1 MHKHP
6 LFCRSVSQ
14 KLRDTAALAATR
26 SQQDIPST
34 YQPLTPKDICINIGI
49 PQFLRTRQQQGK
61 ALKSPGA
68 SCGAGPVLPQHSCR
82 GTGGRC
88 EPLPPRGP
96 RHAIYSVAREGSA
109 AEFRRW
115 GNVAQALIKGLSKIP
130 THQKRTVYLC
140 QLLIRIEKGKNLE
153 CHFENDPR
161 ISPLE
166 SALSFWTLLE
176 REEVKLEKLHEDI
189 RCLIQ
194 IQIVAV
200 HMENGYFKEAA
211 EVLERLFT
219 DSETDKP
226 LRVKL
231 ATVIKSKDPYVPL
244 LQSFSYNLLTSKIKS
259 YIELFMKENETN
271 FLIQAATKQVQSKGL
286 GATALQNES
295 VNVNENHKRNLKTKQ
310 RPHSGWKHGVSNVF
324 QSLNSL
330 QNTEKHGNALACGR
344 RRQRW
349 TYKEDLELK
358 SGIREFGV
366 GNWAKI
372 LVHGDFNNRT
382 SVMLKD
388 RWRTLC
394 RINQD

>member
-1 MHKHP
+1 EAVAADWM
-6 LFCRSVSQ
+6 LEFACCCLCRHFGEEC
-14 KLRDTAALAATR
+14 
-26 SQQDIPST
+26 P
-34 YQPLTPKDICINIGI
+34 
-49 PQFLRTRQQQGK
+49 
-61 ALKSPGA
+61 
-68 SCGAGPVLPQHSCR
+68 
-82 GTGGRC
+82 
-88 EPLPPRGP
+88 
-96 RHAIYSVAREGSA
+96 

-115 GNVAQALIKGLSKIP
+115 RDVAQALINGLSKIP
-130 THQKRTVYLC
+130 THQKKMVYLC
-140 QLLIRIEKGKNLE
+140 QLLIRIAKGKNLE
-153 CHFENDPR
+153 CHFENDQR

-176 REEVKLEKLHEDI
+176 REEIKLEKLHEDI
-189 RCLIQ
+189 RRLIQ

-219 DSETDKP
+219 DSESDKP

-244 LQSFSYNLLTSKIKS
+244 LQSFSYSLLISKIKS
-259 YIELFMKENETN
+259 YIELFVKENESN
-271 FLIQAATKQVQSKGL
+271 FLIQAATKQVESTGL
-286 GATALQNES
+286 GATALQNKT
-295 VNVNENHKRNLKTKQ
+295 VNVNENDKGNLETKRRFVLSIILLRDMLREMQNRCL
-310 RPHSGWKHGVSNVF
+310 NVE
-324 QSLNSL
+324 SSLVWMYINCVLGLNSL
-330 QNTEKHGNALACGR
+330 QNVEKHGDALACGR

-394 RINQD
+394 RIE

>member
-1 MHKHP
+1 
-6 LFCRSVSQ
+6 
-14 KLRDTAALAATR
+14 
-26 SQQDIPST
+26 
-34 YQPLTPKDICINIGI
+34 
-49 PQFLRTRQQQGK
+49 
-61 ALKSPGA
+61 
-68 SCGAGPVLPQHSCR
+68 
-82 GTGGRC
+82 
-88 EPLPPRGP
+88 
-96 RHAIYSVAREGSA
+96 
-109 AEFRRW
+109 
-115 GNVAQALIKGLSKIP
+115 ALINGFSRIP
-130 THQKRTVYLC
+130 THQKKTVYLC

-153 CHFENDPR
+153 CHFENDHR

-176 REEVKLEKLHEDI
+176 REEIKLEKLHEDI
-189 RCLIQ
+189 RRLIQ

-219 DSETDKP
+219 DSESDKP

-244 LQSFSYNLLTSKIKS
+244 LQSFSYNLLISKIK
-259 YIELFMKENETN
+259 YYVELFMKENETN
-271 FLIQAATKQVQSKGL
+271 FLIQAATKQVESKGL
-286 GATALQNES
+286 GATALQNKT
-295 VNVNENHKRNLKTKQ
+295 VNVDENQESNLETKQ
-310 RPHSGWKHGVSNVF
+310 RFVF
-324 QSLNSL
+324 SIILLRDMLVQMQNCCLNADSLLVWMSINCLLDLNSL
-330 QNTEKHGNALACGR
+330 QNVEKQGDAWACGR

-372 LVHGDFNNRT
+372 LVHGNFNNRT

-394 RINQD
+394 KIE

>member
-1 MHKHP
+1 MAG
-6 LFCRSVSQ
+6 
-14 KLRDTAALAATR
+14 AAGSSLGEE
-26 SQQDIPST
+26 D
-34 YQPLTPKDICINIGI
+34 G
-49 PQFLRTRQQQGK
+49 
-61 ALKSPGA
+61 
-68 SCGAGPVLPQHSCR
+68 
-82 GTGGRC
+82 GGRVSSA
-88 EPLPPRGP
+88 PPAEVEAVAADWMLEFACCCLC
-96 RHAIYSVAREGSA
+96 RHFGEERP

-115 GNVAQALIKGLSKIP
+115 RDVAQALINGLSKIP
-130 THQKRTVYLC
+130 THQKKTVYLC
-140 QLLIRIEKGKNLE
+140 QLLIRIAKGKNLE
-153 CHFENDPR
+153 CHFENDQR

-176 REEVKLEKLHEDI
+176 REEIKLEKLHEDI
-189 RCLIQ
+189 RRLIQ

-219 DSETDKP
+219 DSESDKP

-244 LQSFSYNLLTSKIKS
+244 LQSFSYNLLISKIKS
-259 YIELFMKENETN
+259 YIELFVKENESN
-271 FLIQAATKQVQSKGL
+271 FLIQAATKQVESKGL
-286 GATALQNES
+286 GATALQNKT
-295 VNVNENHKRNLKTKQ
+295 VNVNENDKGNLETKQ
-310 RPHSGWKHGVSNVF
+310 RSMKEQQSITSQSPGDIKNSTVRPHSGRKCRVSSVP

-330 QNTEKHGNALACGR
+330 QNVEKHGDALACGR

-394 RINQD
+394 RIEQG

>member
-1 MHKHP
+1 EAIAADWM
-6 LFCRSVSQ
+6 LEFACCCLCRH
-14 KLRDTAALAATR
+14 
-26 SQQDIPST
+26 
-34 YQPLTPKDICINIGI
+34 
-49 PQFLRTRQQQGK
+49 F
-61 ALKSPGA
+61 
-68 SCGAGPVLPQHSCR
+68 
-82 GTGGRC
+82 
-88 EPLPPRGP
+88 
-96 RHAIYSVAREGSA
+96 REGCA

-115 GNVAQALIKGLSKIP
+115 RDVAQALINGLSKIP
-130 THQKRTVYLC
+130 THQKKTVYLC
-140 QLLIRIEKGKNLE
+140 QLLIRTAEGKNLE
-153 CHFENDPR
+153 CHFEKDLR

-176 REEVKLEKLHEDI
+176 RQEIKLEKLHEDI
-189 RCLIQ
+189 RRLIQ

-219 DSETDKP
+219 DSESDKP

-244 LQSFSYNLLTSKIKS
+244 LQSFSYNLLISKIKS
-259 YIELFMKENETN
+259 YTELYMKENETN
-271 FLIQAATKQVQSKGL
+271 FLIQAATKHVESKGL
-286 GATALQNES
+286 GATALQNKT
-295 VNVNENHKRNLKTKQ
+295 VNVNENNKRNLETKQ
-310 RPHSGWKHGVSNVF
+310 RFVLSSILLRDMLGQMQNCCVNVGSSLV
-324 QSLNSL
+324 QMYINCLLGLNSL
-330 QNTEKHGNALACGR
+330 QNVEKQGDALVCGR

-372 LVHGDFNNRT
+372 LVHGNFNNRT

-388 RWRTLC
+388 RWRTL
-394 RINQD
+394 